1 MLAANVMSIPN
12 LTILTLNSPDIN
24 DFSEERNK
32 LLAGVSTDWVL
43 FVDSDEIVSKEL
55 EREIKEIIASKQS
68 SFYSAYKIKR
78 QDKFLGTTL
87 KYGETGSASFVR
99 LAKRD
104 WGTWVGVVHEKWI
117 GKGLVGTLKH
127 PLIHTPHPTLASF
140 VDKINKYSTLAAKER
155 YDHGIASTFGHI
167 VFFPFFKFISNY
179 LLKLGFMDGVTGLI
193 HALMMSWHSY
203 QTHTKNYLLWNQK

>member
-1 MLAANVMSIPN
+1 MSIPS
-12 LTILTLNSPDIN
+12 LTILTLNSPDIK
-24 DFSEERNK
+24 DFAKERNK

-55 EREIKEIIASKQS
+55 EQEIREKISSKQS

-87 KYGETGSASFVR
+87 KYGESGNASFVR

-104 WGTWVGVVHEKWI
+104 WGSWVGAVHEKWV

-127 PLIHTPHPTLASF
+127 PLLHTPHPTLSSF
-140 VDKINKYSTLAAKER
+140 VAKINNYSTLAAKER
-155 YDHGIASTFGHI
+155 HERGIKSSLAHVLFYPIGKFGL
-167 VFFPFFKFISNY
+167 NY
-179 LLKLGFMDGVTGLI
+179 LAKLGFLDGVPGLI

-203 QTHTKNYLLWNQK
+203 QTHTKNYLLWHQK